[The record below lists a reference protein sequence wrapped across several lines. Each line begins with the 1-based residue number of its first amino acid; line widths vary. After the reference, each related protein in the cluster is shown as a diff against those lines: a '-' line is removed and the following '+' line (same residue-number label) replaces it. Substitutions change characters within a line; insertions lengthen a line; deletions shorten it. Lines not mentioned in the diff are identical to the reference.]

1 MYSKETQKLILPKKT
16 QYTRYH
22 RFFTRVLHTDTP
34 ISKRV
39 TLFVFALVVLSL
51 SIQPIM
57 ANASILSALFTGVKA
72 STTAST
78 EVNSQTMQLPNP
90 EYTAPEEKSTDKKT
104 TAYTSIF
111 LEEGVLASEVGPLGT
126 DATFEEALKA
136 DTVSVYVVHKGDSLS
151 RIAKLFDVSENT
163 IRWANNL
170 KKGQSPK
177 EGDRLVILPV
187 SGISYVV
194 KKGDT
199 LKSIASKFKADA
211 EEVGSF
217 NGYEL
222 DSELA
227 YGETIIIP
235 NGEVEEKVE
244 TPKKKTTTKTKLVA
258 GATKLIKGF
267 GGSDTGGY
275 YIRPLAG
282 GIRTQGLH
290 GKNAVDIGASLG
302 TPVYAA
308 ASGTAIIAR
317 TGGYNG
323 GYGDYIILSHPNGTQ
338 TIYAHLSSVLISEG
352 ASVAQGQQI
361 GTVGSTGRS
370 TGPHLHWEVRGATN
384 PLGNNPRYGL

>member
-1 MYSKETQKLILPKKT
+1 MASASL
-16 QYTRYH
+16 
-22 RFFTRVLHTDTP
+22 
-34 ISKRV
+34 
-39 TLFVFALVVLSL
+39 LS
-51 SIQPIM
+51 S
-57 ANASILSALFTGVKA
+57 LFTGVKA
-72 STTAST
+72 STTEAT

-90 EYTAPEEKSTDKKT
+90 EYTTPDQKATEKTPT
-104 TAYTSIF
+104 PYTSIF

-136 DTVSVYVVHKGDSLS
+136 DTVSVYIVHKGDSLS

-170 KKGQSPK
+170 KKGESPK
-177 EGDRLVILPV
+177 EGARLVILPV

-199 LKSIASKFKADA
+199 LKSVANKFKADA
-211 EEVGSF
+211 EEIGSF

-222 DSELA
+222 DSPLA

-244 TPKKKTTTKTKLVA
+244 TPKKKTSTKTKLVA

-267 GGSDTGGY
+267 SGSDTGGY

-282 GIRTQGLH
+282 GVRTQGLH
-290 GKNAVDIGASLG
+290 GKNAVDIGAQLG

-323 GYGDYIILSHPNGTQ
+323 GYGNYVIISHPNGTQ
-338 TIYAHLSSVLISEG
+338 TIYAHLNSVSIGEG
-352 ASVAQGQQI
+352 SSVAQGQQI

-384 PLGNNPRYGL
+384 PVGVNARYGL